1 MTSKKY
7 LSDKKTSQQ
16 TISISPALKD
26 WIKRYVNVNH
36 KKNPNDER
44 FQSVSAFYNYIMENI
59 LELFKK
65 GKTLDDFARVE
76 DKEVKDFFEPFTFRA
91 TIPLYEMVSESNRY
105 TPFSFEF
112 TTRFLL
118 TYLNFLKRQFRSQ
131 NYDDLRILYERLRTR
146 VNLSNISKEWN
157 LEIIPDE
164 NNRPAQGVLE
174 FIGTQR
180 NLHYENCKFFAAVLG
195 MLGIKVTDFI
205 YSPTDYYCR
214 LDLLETDLLFKKELA
229 KKERIKL
236 LNENIEY
243 IVNYNRMLDDK
254 DKYLWMNLA
263 EDNDLFISFKSENAF
278 TKWIRSIEKDLQKFG
293 TKEDFLSK
301 LLLFFNKIH
310 WIRIENLKDLS
321 FQVEQSIEK
330 NLEQK
335 QLLLNYLS
343 NYTEISQKEGLYYLK
358 LLTINTSL

>member
-44 FQSVSAFYNYIMENI
+44 FQSISAFYNNVMENI
-59 LELFKK
+59 LELFRK
-65 GKTLDDFARVE
+65 GKTLDDFARIE
-76 DKEVKDFFEPFTFRA
+76 DKEVENFFEQFTFRA

-105 TPFSFEF
+105 THFSFEF

-118 TYLNFLKRQFRSQ
+118 TYLNFLKRQFRSH
-131 NYDDLRILYERLRTR
+131 NYDDLRILYERLKTR
-146 VNLSNISKEWN
+146 VNLSTISKDWR

-164 NNRPAQGVLE
+164 NNGPARGVLE
-174 FIGTQR
+174 FIGTHR

-205 YSPTDYYCR
+205 YSPTDYYGR
-214 LDLLETDLLFKKELA
+214 LDLLETELLFKKELA
-229 KKERIKL
+229 KKERLKL
-236 LNENIEY
+236 LKENVNY
-243 IVNYNRMLDDK
+243 IVNYNRILDDK

-263 EDNDLFISFKSENAF
+263 EDNELFVGFKNKSVFNRWIKILEEDL
-278 TKWIRSIEKDLQKFG
+278 RKFG
-293 TKEDFLSK
+293 TKEDLLK
-301 LLLFFNKIH
+301 KILLFFEKIH

-321 FQVEQSIEK
+321 FRVEQSIERDTK
-330 NLEQK
+330 QK
-335 QLLLNYLS
+335 QLLIGYLS
-343 NYTEISQKEGLYYLK
+343 QYSEISQSEGIYYLK
-358 LLTINTSL
+358 